1 MQRLVALGGI
11 GWPEIVLILLIAVL
25 IFGAKKLPEIGRG
38 MGKGIKE
45 FREGLK
51 DSGDRDK
58 NPEGKDPES
67 PRSTDGP

>member
-1 MQRLVALGGI
+1 MQRLVAIGV

-38 MGKGIKE
+38 MGKGIRE

-51 DSGDRDK
+51 DDQEKTPD
-58 NPEGKDPES
+58 EKDPEP
-67 PRSTDGP
+67 PRSGDGG